1 MNNGVHTHTRKKH
14 EYAYIYVYGK
24 KRQYR
29 QHNTDEASIHIGSDV
44 LPIILLRTR

>member
-1 MNNGVHTHTRKKH
+1 MVCIHIHVKNTNTR
-14 EYAYIYVYGK
+14 IYMFTKK

-29 QHNTDEASIHIGSDV
+29 QHNPDEASIHIGSGV

>member
-14 EYAYIYVYGK
+14 EYAYIYVYKK

-29 QHNTDEASIHIGSDV
+29 QHKADEASIHMVSGV
-44 LPIILLRTR
+44 LPIIY

>member
-14 EYAYIYVYGK
+14 EYAYIYVYEKK

-29 QHNTDEASIHIGSDV
+29 QHNPDEASIHIGLDV
-44 LPIILLRTR
+44 LPIIY